1 MLSPKI
7 DLTEHR
13 DFGGTR
19 FAFTGF
25 HPLVERWFDDGNISM
40 DEYDYMCW
48 FEGIFGKF
56 RHKNEKNKVFD
67 KEGAYEKELRTHCH
81 RCGKPLRIPWKIFY
95 DLCEECNE
103 IMDSDYRRIPW
114 KSTNKE
120 ISHNIE
126 RNDLFNLR

>member
-56 RHKNEKNKVFD
+56 RHKNEKNKVFVVLILMTYQ
-67 KEGAYEKELRTHCH
+67 KL
-81 RCGKPLRIPWKIFY
+81 I
-95 DLCEECNE
+95 
-103 IMDSDYRRIPW
+103 
-114 KSTNKE
+114 
-120 ISHNIE
+120 
-126 RNDLFNLR
+126 LFLLHF